1 MKTTI
6 AWLFTSLALISQPG
20 WATQYTKAQI
30 ETLAETHVE
39 SIYPK
44 QQDETLKAFASS
56 IDSRLKINP
65 CAGELAAEVPN
76 FNRYSRHMTVKV
88 KCNSDNEWLI
98 YVPVQV
104 KIMTPVVVASQYIES
119 GQTISESDIQVQ
131 LLEKNR
137 SRNGFMAD
145 KKTIIGSKA
154 KRQIKSGQAIIS
166 RNICFVCRGEMVTI
180 EAITSGLSVKATGV
194 AMSDA
199 SYGETVSVRNKSS
212 NRVIQGRVSSVGEVQ
227 IFL

>member
-6 AWLFTSLALISQPG
+6 AWLFTSLTLFSG
-20 WATQYTKAQI
+20 HSLATQYTKKQI
-30 ETLAETHVE
+30 EQLAAEHVE
-39 SIYPK
+39 SIYPA
-44 QQDETLKAFASS
+44 QADETLKAYASE
-56 IDSRLKINP
+56 IDSRLNINP
-65 CAGELAAEVPN
+65 CNGELVAEVPN
-76 FNRYSRHMTVKV
+76 FNAYSRHMTVKV
-88 KCNSDNEWLI
+88 KCNADSEWIL

-104 KIMTPVVVASQYIES
+104 KIMTPVIVASQYIES
-119 GQTISESDIQVQ
+119 GQTISESDVQVQ

-137 SRNGFMAD
+137 SRSGFIAD

-180 EAITSGLSVKATGV
+180 EAVTSGLSVKASGV
-194 AMSDA
+194 AMADA
-199 SYGETVSVRNKSS
+199 TYGETVSVRNTSS
-212 NRVIQGRVSSVGEVQ
+212 NRIIQGRVSSVGEVQ